1 MKIHNFIPSRY
12 TISRNI
18 HSVAEQT
25 RARFKELLLEPLKNE
40 AVTLSPDLWTDRFKQ
55 ISYLGITAT
64 LIDSLNQY
72 QTITLCCIEFT
83 ENEKT
88 ANNIEK
94 VNIASVGLHYKN
106 ISGIYSFFK

>member
-1 MKIHNFIPSRY
+1 VINFIPSRY

-18 HSVAEQT
+18 HSVAEET
-25 RARFKELLLEPLKNE
+25 RARFKELLSEPLKNDD
-40 AVTLSPDLWTDRFKQ
+40 VTLSPDLWTDRFRQ

-64 LIDSLNQY
+64 LIDSSYQY
-72 QTITLCCIEFT
+72 KTITLCCTEFT

-94 VNIASVGLHYKN
+94 VAIDFFDLHYKN
-106 ISGIYSFFK
+106 INDIYPFFK